1 MVTID
6 LAVRLHDAGLRW
18 TPAAGDR
25 FSVPGRE
32 MDEDVFVL
40 SDMTID
46 VHESRTWT
54 VIGFN
59 GTTEWALDSLEQQD
73 AVWLPSETQLR
84 ERLQRTF
91 VRLERDGATH
101 RVVISVSGREVAL
114 EHEDPAQAYG
124 LALLYL
130 ITGEHAAA

>member
-18 TPAAGDR
+18 TPASGDR

-40 SDMTID
+40 SEMTID
-46 VHESRTWT
+46 VHESRTGT
-54 VIGFN
+54 IIGFN
-59 GTTEWALDSLEQQD
+59 GTTEWALDSLEQRD
-73 AVWLPSETQLR
+73 AVWIPSETQLR
-84 ERLQRTF
+84 ERLQGTF
-91 VRLERDGATH
+91 VRLERDDAVH
-101 RVVISVSGREVAL
+101 RVVIAVSGREVAV

-130 ITGEHAAA
+130 ITGEYAAA

>member
-6 LAVRLHDAGLRW
+6 LAVRLNAAGLRW
-18 TPAAGDR
+18 TPASGDR
-25 FSVPGRE
+25 FAVPGRE

-46 VHESRTWT
+46 VHESRTGT
-54 VIGFN
+54 IIGFN
-59 GTTEWALDSLEQQD
+59 GTTEWALDSLEQKD
-73 AVWLPSETQLR
+73 AVWIPSESQLR
-84 ERLQRTF
+84 ERLQGTF
-91 VRLERDGATH
+91 LRLEREGAVH
-101 RVVISVSGREVAL
+101 RVVVAVSSREVAL

>member
-6 LAVRLHDAGLRW
+6 LAVRLHDAGLKW
-18 TPAAGDR
+18 TPASGDR

-46 VHESRTWT
+46 VHESRTGT

-91 VRLERDGATH
+91 VRLERAGTTH
-101 RVVISVSGREVAL
+101 RVVIAVSGREVTV

-124 LALLYL
+124 LALLCL
-130 ITGEHAAA
+130 ITGEYAAA